1 MAHSNARPR
10 LLLGGLFTLLWI
22 AGAGAAPAQEEISQ
36 VPLATTSQRAKFI
49 AVNLGDESR
58 KADEKLAEYLN
69 NMVPTVYFVLE
80 LASYET
86 VVESLANW
94 SSDDAFIAR
103 VTPYVYLAAEALG
116 AELVPLASYESRA
129 TEDYTYRSYLV
140 VRKKDLTTDQPNP
153 EDVIKLISALNA
165 KKLRARFRF
174 HSRFST
180 SSYYLPARFFLQHHV
195 FNMDE
200 PAGTLRAIE
209 SRKIDSDSSSDLVR
223 LVARGVLPGSAE
235 EAGQEGR
242 EAADGAD
249 IVAVWDG
256 TKAKFCKATDRAAER
271 LKGLETRRKR
281 EEDDPEET
289 AKLAAAIAEAEAALR
304 EARGKETTCD
314 ALHFIPLDT
323 LLPNDLLVASSSM
336 DDWTKT
342 RIQTAITTM
351 GDRAIDIDDFV
362 RWEDIRQAHQAR
374 TALLA
379 LIRESRQAPSK
390 ITIDV
395 RADKESRPPV
405 LAWQK
410 KAVEEAIELSGT
422 EFTVW
427 ERYFHRKAD
436 FEWTL
441 KLTHDGALEL
451 TSQPNGFRDAKKAVQ
466 NQIMSFEDK
475 IDLID
480 RTTVFIASRMH
491 RVRYIWPYWDRPT
504 VIRDLPFALPESG
517 TPLQVSKIEWEEFER
532 NGYLTDPNEWF
543 EAPVEHSD
551 FHKLQLDAKAFP
563 KTFPRTAAGD
573 LMFDPMS
580 NVWYRVLLVREAKE
594 SDLMRALTW
603 AFIVILTLGAVGA
616 ALDFYRPDWLAA
628 LWRRGFKSRA
638 SSKEAHA

>member
-1 MAHSNARPR
+1 MAHSKARSR
-10 LLLGGLFTLLWI
+10 AFLGALLSLLGLWI
-22 AGAGAAPAQEEISQ
+22 AGPTPAQEEIAE

-49 AVNLGDESR
+49 AVNLGDDTR
-58 KADEKLAEYLN
+58 KADERLAEYLN
-69 NMVPTVYFVLE
+69 NMVQTVYFVLE

-103 VTPYVYLAAEALG
+103 LTPYVYLAAEALG
-116 AELVPLASYESRA
+116 AELVPLASYKSRA
-129 TEDYTYRSYLV
+129 TGDYTYRSYLV
-140 VRKKDLTTDQPNP
+140 VRKSDVATDKPNS
-153 EDVIKLISALNA
+153 EDVVKLIAGLNEDG
-165 KKLRARFRF
+165 LRARFRY
-174 HSRFST
+174 HSKFST
-180 SSYYLPARFFLQHHV
+180 SSYYLPARFFLEHFV
-195 FNMDE
+195 FNMDK
-200 PAGTLRAIE
+200 PGGSLLAID
-209 SRKIDSDSSSDLVR
+209 SRQIDSDSSSELVR
-223 LVARGVLPGSAE
+223 MVDRSRSPDTAAGKAE
-235 EAGQEGR
+235 GPN
-242 EAADGAD
+242 GAD
-249 IVAVWDG
+249 VAAVWDG
-256 TKAKFCKATDRAAER
+256 TKAKFCRETDKARNRLHELRA
-271 LKGLETRRKR
+271 RRKSAADD
-281 EEDDPEET
+281 EEE
-289 AKLAAAIAEAEAALR
+289 LAEVTRAVAESEAALQ
-304 EARGKETTCD
+304 EAEKKEAICGR
-314 ALHFIPLDT
+314 LHFIPLDT
-323 LLPNDLLVASSSM
+323 VLPNDLLVASATM
-336 DDWTKT
+336 DDWTRT

-351 GDRAIDIDDFV
+351 ADREIDIDDFV
-362 RWEDIRQAHQAR
+362 RWEDIRQAHHAR

-379 LIRESRQAPSK
+379 LVREARQAPSK

-395 RADKESRPPV
+395 RADKDSRPPV

-451 TSQPNGFRDAKKAVQ
+451 TSQPNGFRDAKGAVQ
-466 NQIMSFEDK
+466 NQIMSFEDE

-491 RVRYIWPYWDRPT
+491 RVRYIWPYWDKPT
-504 VIRDLPFALPESG
+504 VIRDLPFALPERG

-543 EAPVEHSD
+543 EAAVEHSD

-563 KTFPRTAAGD
+563 KTFPRNAAGE

-594 SDLMRALTW
+594 SELMRALTW

-638 SSKEAHA
+638 ASKEAHA